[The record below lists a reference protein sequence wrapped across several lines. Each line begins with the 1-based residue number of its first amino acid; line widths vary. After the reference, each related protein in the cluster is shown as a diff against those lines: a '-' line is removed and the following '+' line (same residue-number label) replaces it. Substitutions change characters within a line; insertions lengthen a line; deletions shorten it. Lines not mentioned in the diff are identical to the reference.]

1 MDARELA
8 AALQAR
14 GGMPLH
20 SQLESM
26 LRRLIEQGQIAT
38 GAIGQSAQ
46 ETGVPHALGVLTN
59 EGLLRRERGRGTTV
73 VSDTPRLFERSL
85 SAFYAFAW
93 EARARG
99 ANQRS
104 YVLERQVLT
113 ADEGLAVRL
122 HVEPG
127 TELEHIVRLRTADD
141 DPLVFESA
149 YLPRA
154 LTIAL
159 EASALERESIYDEL
173 ERLHGLRVTRAHESI
188 RPIVLSR
195 PVARLLRASV
205 GAPAF
210 SVERTTWSEQGP
222 IEWQESVVRGDR
234 YLYSVDLPRQA
245 QTSRQREVLVCRVRR
260 IPEKIGQSNGP
271 GGNGKDRD
279 DDDHGDTVCP
289 RPEQLGHSAPSSSAE
304 LPRRCARPQLMM
316 YAIALTRFGAAWP
329 SRQMRV

>member
-20 SQLESM
+20 SQLETT
-26 LRRLIEQGQIAT
+26 LRRLIEQGQIST
-38 GAIGQSAQ
+38 GAVLPGELELAAQ
-46 ETGVPHALGVLTN
+46 LGMSRHTVRHALGVLTN

-85 SAFYAFAW
+85 STFYAFAW

-104 YVLERQVLT
+104 YLIERKVLP
-113 ADEGLAVRL
+113 ADEVFAERL
-122 HVEPG
+122 QVEPG
-127 TELEHIVRLRTADD
+127 TELERIVRLRTADD
-141 DPLVFESA
+141 DPLVFETA

-154 LTIAL
+154 LTVLIDAGV
-159 EASALERESIYDEL
+159 LERDSIYDAL
-173 ERLHGLRVTRAHESI
+173 ERLHGIRITRAHESI
-188 RPIVLSR
+188 RPIVLNR
-195 PVARLLRASV
+195 PVARLLRATA

-210 SVERTTWSEQGP
+210 LVERTTWSEDGP

-245 QTSRQREVLVCRVRR
+245 
-260 IPEKIGQSNGP
+260 
-271 GGNGKDRD
+271 
-279 DDDHGDTVCP
+279 
-289 RPEQLGHSAPSSSAE
+289 
-304 LPRRCARPQLMM
+304 
-316 YAIALTRFGAAWP
+316 
-329 SRQMRV
+329 